1 MHHHPTITSPI
12 TVTRIFDI
20 IHCENSLFLVF
31 EYLDQD
37 LKIFLDSSKNLL
49 SKRLVKS
56 FLWQLLQALAYCH
69 ANLIIHR
76 DLKPQNLL
84 IDKHMKIK
92 LADFGL
98 GKLLADDR
106 NDHWLIE

>member
-1 MHHHPTITSPI
+1 M
-12 TVTRIFDI
+12 
-20 IHCENSLFLVF
+20 F

-37 LKIFLDSSKNLL
+37 LKIFLDSNESLL
-49 SKRLVKS
+49 GKRLVKS

-84 IDKHMKIK
+84 IDKQMTIK

-98 GKLLADDR
+98 GKLAASGDSQMTTG
-106 NDHWLIE
+106 